1 MIPSFKSA
9 RQGTT
14 SSTSSAS
21 SPLGYFP
28 DVETLSAGLC
38 GILVTCGA
46 QVGGEVQTGG
56 RRSTNTLEICS
67 WMLSCE

>member
-28 DVETLSAGLC
+28 DVETLRRTLWYFGDMWRS
-38 GILVTCGA
+38 
-46 QVGGEVQTGG
+46 GG
-56 RRSTNTLEICS
+56 RRGADGWEEKHKHTGNLFLDVE
-67 WMLSCE
+67 L